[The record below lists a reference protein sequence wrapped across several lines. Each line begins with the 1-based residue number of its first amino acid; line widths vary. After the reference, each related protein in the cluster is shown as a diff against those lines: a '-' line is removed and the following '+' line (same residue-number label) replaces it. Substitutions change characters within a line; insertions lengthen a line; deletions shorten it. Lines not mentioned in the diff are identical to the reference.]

1 MKDLIKALKK
11 AEADDKVD
19 GRLTK
24 EIQKLLAY
32 VEAYARQGKGG
43 NRQPKN

>member
-1 MKDLIKALKK
+1 MKYLVDALKK

-24 EIQKLLAY
+24 EIQKLLFY
-32 VEAYARQGKGG
+32 LQSYLKQGKGG